1 MFIGSGPNFEEIH
14 APSLVYIFAILNLIY
29 YTEYFY
35 IFLTSC
41 VRFHK
46 LFNDVDNV
54 PLALNDICI
63 DDYSW
68 KFGRDGEECIQKD

>member
-14 APSLVYIFAILNLIY
+14 VPSLVYIFSILSLIY
-29 YTEYFY
+29 YTEDFS

-41 VRFHK
+41 IRFRK

-54 PLALNDICI
+54 TSALNDICI
-63 DDYSW
+63 EDYGW